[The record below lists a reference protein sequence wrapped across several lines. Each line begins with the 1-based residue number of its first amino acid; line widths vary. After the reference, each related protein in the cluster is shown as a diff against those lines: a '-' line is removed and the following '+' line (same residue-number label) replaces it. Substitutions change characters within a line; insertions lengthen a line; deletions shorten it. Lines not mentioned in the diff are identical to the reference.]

1 MAVSS
6 LGRLWNRHILVML
19 YMKIAWFPC
28 AGIKLFLFYLLVL
41 SLSFSFS
48 FNPVSL
54 FEIESQ
60 GDDLA
65 VCSFGGKG
73 IRLLA
78 VVSDV
83 FYLITVEGICDAIHK
98 LELRAQF
105 EVGQIEIT
113 S

>member
-19 YMKIAWFPC
+19 YMKRAWFPC

-41 SLSFSFS
+41 SLSFS

-83 FYLITVEGICDAIHK
+83 FYLITVEGIRDAIHK

>member
-1 MAVSS
+1 
-6 LGRLWNRHILVML
+6 ML
-19 YMKIAWFPC
+19 YMKRAWFPC
-28 AGIKLFLFYLLVL
+28 IGIKLFLFYLLVL
-41 SLSFSFS
+41 SLSF
-48 FNPVSL
+48 NPVSL

-60 GDDLA
+60 GNDFA
-65 VCSFGGKG
+65 VCCFGGKG